1 MHKRRLPHN
10 PDYNEGTQ
18 GMGRKI
24 AVLGSGAIGSSVG
37 ADLTRAE
44 LDVTIFDQWPEHVE
58 SMKTSG
64 LHIQMMDGDLKI
76 QVRAAHLCE
85 LASMKEEFDII
96 FLVVKSYDTR
106 WMTELIKP
114 YLKSDGVLVGV
125 QNSMNNE
132 AIASIVGPERTVGCV
147 VELSAEIYTPGLV
160 QRNTTRKGSWFS
172 VGEIDGSITPRI
184 EEIRNIMSNVG
195 VTEITTNISG
205 AKWTKLISNV
215 MTMGPKGILGY
226 KNDEAHEFP
235 GLLDIQVNLGKESM
249 TVGTELGYNIEPI
262 FGLDADDFAGS
273 DDQVLITT
281 LKTLTA
287 HVGIRARTA
296 PIQDF
301 LKGRKTEM
309 DYINGLVSIRG
320 REVGVPTPYN
330 DAISEISRKINNGEL
345 KMDRS
350 NYTLLKE
357 MISNTT

>member
-1 MHKRRLPHN
+1 
-10 PDYNEGTQ
+10 
-18 GMGRKI
+18 
-24 AVLGSGAIGSSVG
+24 
-37 ADLTRAE
+37 
-44 LDVTIFDQWPEHVE
+44 
-58 SMKTSG
+58 
-64 LHIQMMDGDLKI
+64 
-76 QVRAAHLCE
+76 
-85 LASMKEEFDII
+85 
-96 FLVVKSYDTR
+96 
-106 WMTELIKP
+106 MTELIKP
-114 YLKSDGVLVGV
+114 YLKSDGVFVGV

-172 VGEIDGSITPRI
+172 VGELDGLITPRI

-215 MTMGPKGILGY
+215 MAMGPKGILGY

-249 TVGTELGYNIEPI
+249 AVGTELGYNIEPI

-287 HVGIRARTA
+287 HVGTRARAA
-296 PIQDF
+296 PIQDV

-320 REVGVPTPYN
+320 REIGVPTPYN

-350 NYTLLKE
+350 NFTLLKE